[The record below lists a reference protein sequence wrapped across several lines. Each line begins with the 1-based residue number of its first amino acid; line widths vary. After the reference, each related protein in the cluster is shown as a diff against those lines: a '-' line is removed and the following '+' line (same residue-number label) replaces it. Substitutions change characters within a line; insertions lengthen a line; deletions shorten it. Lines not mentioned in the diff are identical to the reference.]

1 MSTSN
6 GCDNY
11 RDSRNDM
18 EIKADFLILGSGIA
32 GLTYALKVSQFGS
45 VAIVTKKDKKES
57 NTNYAQGGIAAVI
70 DKDDSPD
77 LHITDT
83 LMAGAGLCRPD
94 VVSLVVREG
103 MDRIHDLI
111 DWGVPFSRRT
121 DKHTKEFDLGRE
133 GGHSHRRILHAADLT
148 GKEIERVLLKKV
160 AKSPTIT
167 IYENHI
173 AVELITAKK
182 LGDHAK
188 GTNQCY
194 GAYVLDCKKEQI
206 HTFISRVTL
215 LATGGAGK
223 TYLYTSNPDISTGDG
238 IALAYRAGARIA
250 NMEFIQFHPTCMYH
264 AEAKNF
270 LISEALRGE
279 GGILRTQSGKAFM
292 TAKHH
297 PLKDL
302 APRDIVARAIDA
314 ELKRSG
320 QDCVYLDITHRQ
332 RDFIQKRFPNIYAK
346 CAQFGIDIAV
356 DPIPVVPAA
365 HYLCGGVVTDTS
377 AQSTIPGLF
386 AVGEVSCTGLHG
398 ANRLASNSLLE
409 AIVFSH
415 RAAEASS
422 AQAANFSLPRRS
434 IPAWDPGNAHDNDEA
449 VVIKHNWDEIRML
462 MWNYVGI
469 VRSTKRLE
477 RAQRRIRLLQQE
489 ITDYYWNFT
498 ITADLIELR
507 NIATVAGLIIT
518 SALRRKESRG
528 LHYTLDYPNS
538 EKRFEQRDTILQIKP
553 RKNARL
559 SGAQSGK
566 KSKTPSVSL
575 FTPVRKEDI

>member
-1 MSTSN
+1 
-6 GCDNY
+6 
-11 RDSRNDM
+11 
-18 EIKADFLILGSGIA
+18 
-32 GLTYALKVSQFGS
+32 
-45 VAIVTKKDKKES
+45 
-57 NTNYAQGGIAAVI
+57 
-70 DKDDSPD
+70 
-77 LHITDT
+77 
-83 LMAGAGLCRPD
+83 
-94 VVSLVVREG
+94 
-103 MDRIHDLI
+103 
-111 DWGVPFSRRT
+111 
-121 DKHTKEFDLGRE
+121 
-133 GGHSHRRILHAADLT
+133 
-148 GKEIERVLLKKV
+148 
-160 AKSPTIT
+160 
-167 IYENHI
+167 
-173 AVELITAKK
+173 
-182 LGDHAK
+182 
-188 GTNQCY
+188 
-194 GAYVLDCKKEQI
+194 
-206 HTFISRVTL
+206 
-215 LATGGAGK
+215 
-223 TYLYTSNPDISTGDG
+223 
-238 IALAYRAGARIA
+238 
-250 NMEFIQFHPTCMYH
+250 
-264 AEAKNF
+264 
-270 LISEALRGE
+270 
-279 GGILRTQSGKAFM
+279 
-292 TAKHH
+292 
-297 PLKDL
+297 
-302 APRDIVARAIDA
+302 
-314 ELKRSG
+314 
-320 QDCVYLDITHRQ
+320 VYLDITHRQ

-415 RAAEASS
+415 RAAAASS
-422 AQAANFSLPRRS
+422 AQAVNFSLPRRS

-498 ITADLIELR
+498 ITSDLIELR

-528 LHYTLDYPNS
+528 LHYTLDYPHS

-553 RKNARL
+553 RKNARI
-559 SGAQSGK
+559 SGAEAGK
-566 KSKTPSVSL
+566 KSKTTSFSL

>member
-1 MSTSN
+1 
-6 GCDNY
+6 
-11 RDSRNDM
+11 M
-18 EIKADFLILGSGIA
+18 EIKTDFLVLGSGIA
-32 GLTYALKVSQFGS
+32 GLTYALKVCQYGS

-57 NTNYAQGGIAAVI
+57 NTNYAQGGIAAVV

-77 LHITDT
+77 LHIADT
-83 LMAGAGLCRPD
+83 LTAGAGLCRPD
-94 VVSLVVREG
+94 IVNIVVREG
-103 MDRIHDLI
+103 MERIQDLVKW
-111 DWGVPFSRRT
+111 DVPFTHRAGNR
-121 DKHTKEFDLGRE
+121 KAEFDLGRE
-133 GGHSHRRILHAADLT
+133 GGHSRRRVLHAADLT
-148 GKEIERVLLKKV
+148 GREIERVLLRKV
-160 AKSPTIT
+160 AKCPNIT

-173 AVELITAKK
+173 AVELITARK
-182 LGDHAK
+182 LGDSTN
-188 GTNQCY
+188 GSNQCY
-194 GAYVLDCKKEQI
+194 GAYVLDCKKHQI
-206 HTFISRVTL
+206 HTCISRVTL

-279 GGILRTQSGKAFM
+279 GGILRTHSGKALM
-292 TAKHH
+292 KGYH

-320 QDCVYLDITHRQ
+320 QDCVYLDISHRE
-332 RDFIQKRFPNIYAK
+332 RKFLQKRFPNIYAK

-365 HYLCGGVVTDTS
+365 HYICGGVKTDTS

-386 AVGEVSCTGLHG
+386 AVGEASCTGLHG

-409 AIVFSH
+409 AIVFAH
-415 RAAEASS
+415 RAAATSS
-422 AQAANFSLPRRS
+422 DQAAAFSRPRRT
-434 IPAWDPGNAHDNDEA
+434 IPAWDPGNAHDSDEA

-477 RAQRRIRLLQQE
+477 RARRRIRLLQKE

-518 SALRRKESRG
+518 SALQRKESRG
-528 LHYTLDYPNS
+528 LHYTLDYPKS
-538 EKRFEQRDTILQIKP
+538 EKRFERRDTILQIRP
-553 RKNARL
+553 RKNSPG

-566 KSKTPSVSL
+566 KSKTASVSL
-575 FTPVRKEDI
+575 FTTVRKEDI

>member
-1 MSTSN
+1 
-6 GCDNY
+6 
-11 RDSRNDM
+11 M
-18 EIKADFLILGSGIA
+18 EILTDFLVLGSGIA
-32 GLTYALKVSQFGS
+32 GLTYALKVCQYGS
-45 VAIVTKKDKKES
+45 VAIITKKDKKES
-57 NTNYAQGGIAAVI
+57 NTNYAQGGIAAVV

-77 LHITDT
+77 LHIADT
-83 LMAGAGLCRPD
+83 LTAGAGLCHPD
-94 VVSLVVREG
+94 IVNLVVREG
-103 MDRIHDLI
+103 MDRIQDLI
-111 DWGVPFSRRT
+111 EWGVPFSRRSGNHKT
-121 DKHTKEFDLGRE
+121 EFDLGRE

-160 AKSPTIT
+160 AACPNIT

-182 LGDHAK
+182 LGVTTK
-188 GTNQCY
+188 GPNQCL

-206 HTFISRVTL
+206 HTCISRVTL

-279 GGILRTQSGKAFM
+279 GGILRMRNGKAFM
-292 TAKHH
+292 KGYH

-320 QDCVYLDITHRQ
+320 QDCVYLDITHKQ
-332 RDFIQKRFPNIYAK
+332 RSFLKKRFPNIYAK
-346 CAQFGIDIAV
+346 CAQYGIDIAV

-365 HYLCGGVVTDTS
+365 HYICGGVLTNTT

-386 AVGEVSCTGLHG
+386 AAGEASCTGLHG

-409 AIVFSH
+409 AIVFAH
-415 RAAEASS
+415 RAAGASR
-422 AQAANFSLPRRS
+422 ARAAASPLPRKT
-434 IPAWDPGNAHDNDEA
+434 IPAWDPGNAHDIDEA
-449 VVIKHNWDEIRML
+449 VVISHNWDEIRRL

-477 RAQRRIRLLQQE
+477 RARRRIRLLQQE
-489 ITDYYWNFT
+489 ITDYYWNVT
-498 ITADLIELR
+498 ITSDLIELR

-518 SALRRKESRG
+518 SALQRKESRG
-528 LHYTLDYPNS
+528 LHYTLDYPHS
-538 EKRFEQRDTILQIKP
+538 EKRFERHDTVLQIKP
-553 RKNARL
+553 RKNART
-559 SGAQSGK
+559 SSAQPGK
-566 KSKTPSVSL
+566 KSKTPCVSL

>member
-1 MSTSN
+1 
-6 GCDNY
+6 
-11 RDSRNDM
+11 M
-18 EIKADFLILGSGIA
+18 EIKTDFLILGSGIA
-32 GLTYALKVSQFGS
+32 GLTYALKVSRYGS

-57 NTNYAQGGIAAVI
+57 NTNYAQGGIAAVV

-77 LHITDT
+77 LHIADT
-83 LMAGAGLCRPD
+83 LTAGAGLCRPD
-94 VVSLVVREG
+94 IVNIVVREG
-103 MDRIHDLI
+103 MDRIQDLI
-111 DWGVPFSRRT
+111 EWGVPFTRRS
-121 DKHTKEFDLGRE
+121 DKHCSEFDLGRE
-133 GGHSHRRILHAADLT
+133 GGHSRRRILHAADLT
-148 GKEIERVLLKKV
+148 GKEIERVLLKKI
-160 AKSPTIT
+160 AQCPNIT
-167 IYENHI
+167 VYENHI

-182 LGDHAK
+182 LGAAAARP
-188 GTNQCY
+188 NQCY
-194 GAYVLDCKKEQI
+194 GAYVLDCKKAQI
-206 HTFISRVTL
+206 HTCISRVTL

-238 IALAYRAGARIA
+238 VALAYRAGARIA

-264 AEAKNF
+264 AQAKNF

-279 GGILRTQSGKAFM
+279 GGILRTLHGKAFM
-292 TAKHH
+292 AGYH

-320 QDCVYLDITHRQ
+320 QDCVYLDITHHK
-332 RDFIQKRFPNIYAK
+332 RDFLKKRFPNIYAK
-346 CAQFGIDIAV
+346 CAQYGIDIAV

-365 HYLCGGVVTDTS
+365 HYICGGVLTDTS

-386 AVGEVSCTGLHG
+386 AVGEVACTGLHG

-409 AIVFSH
+409 AIVFAH

-422 AQAANFSLPRRS
+422 SQAASLPSLRKS
-434 IPAWDPGNAHDNDEA
+434 IPDWDPGNAHDIDEA

-469 VRSTKRLE
+469 VRTTKRLE
-477 RAQRRIRLLQQE
+477 RARRRILLLQKE

-498 ITADLIELR
+498 ITSDLIELR

-528 LHYTLDYPNS
+528 LHYTLDYPDS
-538 EKRFEQRDTILQIKP
+538 EKRFEKRDTILQIQP
-553 RKNARL
+553 RKNARG
-559 SGAQSGK
+559 SGAQSRK
-566 KSKTPSVSL
+566 KSKTPRVSL
-575 FTPVRKEDI
+575 FTTVRKEDI

>member
-1 MSTSN
+1 
-6 GCDNY
+6 
-11 RDSRNDM
+11 M
-18 EIKADFLILGSGIA
+18 EIKTDFLVLGSGIA
-32 GLTYALKVSQFGS
+32 GLTYALKVCQFGS

-77 LHITDT
+77 MHISDT
-83 LMAGAGLCRPD
+83 LTAGAGLCRPD
-94 VVSLVVREG
+94 IVNLVVREG

-111 DWGVPFSRRT
+111 EWGVPFTHRDGKNKT
-121 DKHTKEFDLGRE
+121 EFDLGRE

-148 GKEIERVLLKKV
+148 GKEIERVLLRKI
-160 AKSPTIT
+160 AKCPNIT

-182 LGDHAK
+182 LGVS
-188 GTNQCY
+188 TNEPNQCY
-194 GAYVLDCKKEQI
+194 GAYVLDCKKQQI
-206 HTFISRVTL
+206 HTCTSRVTL

-279 GGILRTQSGKAFM
+279 GGILRTKSGKALM
-292 TAKHH
+292 KGYH

-320 QDCVYLDITHRQ
+320 QDCVYLDITHQDRA
-332 RDFIQKRFPNIYAK
+332 FLQKRFPNIYAK
-346 CAQFGIDIAV
+346 CTQFGIDIAV

-365 HYLCGGVVTDTS
+365 HYICGGVLTDTS

-386 AVGEVSCTGLHG
+386 AVGEASCTGLHG

-409 AIVFSH
+409 AIVFAH
-415 RAAEASS
+415 RAAAASS
-422 AQAANFSLPRRS
+422 EQATAFSHPRRS
-434 IPAWDPGNAHDNDEA
+434 IPDWDTGNAHDSDEA

-528 LHYTLDYPNS
+528 LHFTLDYPHS

-553 RKNARL
+553 RKNARV
-559 SGAQSGK
+559 SGAESGK

-575 FTPVRKEDI
+575 FTTVRKEDI